1 MKGKYSGSKRK
12 KSINHYPVFTQ
23 FFRTIAAIDFI
34 ILLKQNSKSIWSIK
48 FNSLCQPLQ
57 KKKKNILF
65 NEWPLILTLIT
76 LCKRLKLRVVFRTF
90 RDKWCNFHGW
100 TSLTTFAQLTVINAS
115 NLTRLCR
122 SSSSFYKKNEKKSIQ
137 KEPLIEAIYY
147 RRVNGDN
154 VWKLHQMFS
163 FDLILKTG
171 YMGYLVAFKTVIF
184 GQALISSLIFSY
196 NKLIVFR

>member
-1 MKGKYSGSKRK
+1 MS
-12 KSINHYPVFTQ
+12 T
-23 FFRTIAAIDFI
+23 
-34 ILLKQNSKSIWSIK
+34 LE
-48 FNSLCQPLQ
+48 
-57 KKKKNILF
+57 KKKRNTLF
-65 NEWPLILTLIT
+65 NEWPLIHTLIT
-76 LCKRLKLRVVFRTF
+76 VCKRLKLRVVFRTF

-115 NLTRLCR
+115 NLTRLCL
-122 SSSSFYKKNEKKSIQ
+122 SSSSFYEKTKKKKSIQ

-171 YMGYLVAFKTVIF
+171 PMRYVVAFKAAIF
-184 GQALISSLIFSY
+184 GQVLI
-196 NKLIVFR
+196 